1 MSILLQVPP
10 RSSSR
15 SLSLPFARAMV
26 AALVA
31 ICFLAPASFA
41 QGSEAVASPLTTK
54 RLGRLLAMYVGPTDQ
69 ESVAIDRLHE
79 AYLAKF
85 RAELDPEISA
95 LTKSFAMGMPSQAEF
110 EKFLRDLS
118 RLQNKIG
125 EADNAFLDSAAQLVE
140 EERRAGMQRVREAR
154 ERQRNLSGIARMGP
168 TMFGGGMAFVDFAD
182 VLSRN
187 EYMREVPDAAREQ
200 FDALLRSQ
208 EQRILAQSRLYN
220 AEVLRALKLVYEVSA
235 EAQAAAAAAQ
245 GGDAAAQAELT
256 RRMVERMREIGAEP
270 NRIVGTTVDA
280 NRQAV
285 RQFASVLSESAYHK
299 LRADVARRSMGS
311 LVMLSVGGFEEAQS
325 VNPAAIISRL
335 RRDAEIGADARALL
349 EPIEVS
355 WRRDRADLT
364 ERIADLSRE
373 IDLAAFMTGGANAN
387 GAPNEAIAEI
397 QRVVIERAD
406 AAQRAYAAIAAAIG
420 PDKAADFLETDKRM
434 KPDAAGGFEE
444 VAVLVPHQVEAVIPE
459 PETWYETPGVVGV
472 ASVNV
477 APKAWTARE
486 LARLFQPLGMPEASF
501 AVLEGVVDGWRA
513 REWDAK
519 VVPLGTALSDATA
532 QLYSNAVNGA
542 DGAKE
547 VDQAALARIDGL
559 RRQLVDAVFAAD
571 LALVTELQAVLGLG
585 ADSAEV
591 LCLRLE
597 RAPFAASSPAYSPE
611 GTRRIASPAAI
622 LERADVSPEMA
633 RAFFEKSRDAWK
645 AFADDLPAKARAG
658 LERAERQQVAMRS
671 AQENSDWQPFQALVA
686 ANDALAREYFRAY
699 DALCDEA
706 AAKADDQRTASGPIK
721 RARLAL
727 AWPEVYASADSAIF
741 QLNSALAIDGLAD
754 DQRARLESVLAEYE
768 AVYDSISEKIATD
781 GGAFDNADPEAWRAM
796 QERVEAKQRLRF
808 QRDEH
813 TEKARAEARRI
824 LGDELAS
831 RVRGLVRDENAPP
844 RATAAH
850 GFDPFM
856 PEDD

>member
-1 MSILLQVPP
+1 M
-10 RSSSR
+10 
-15 SLSLPFARAMV
+15 
-26 AALVA
+26 
-31 ICFLAPASFA
+31 
-41 QGSEAVASPLTTK
+41 
-54 RLGRLLAMYVGPTDQ
+54 
-69 ESVAIDRLHE
+69 ESV
-79 AYLAKF
+79 
-85 RAELDPEISA
+85 
-95 LTKSFAMGMPSQAEF
+95 
-110 EKFLRDLS
+110 
-118 RLQNKIG
+118 
-125 EADNAFLDSAAQLVE
+125 
-140 EERRAGMQRVREAR
+140 RRGAT
-154 ERQRNLSGIARMGP
+154 P
-168 TMFGGGMAFVDFAD
+168 
-182 VLSRN
+182 
-187 EYMREVPDAAREQ
+187 
-200 FDALLRSQ
+200 
-208 EQRILAQSRLYN
+208 
-220 AEVLRALKLVYEVSA
+220 
-235 EAQAAAAAAQ
+235 AAAAAQ

-256 RRMVERMREIGAEP
+256 RRVVERMREIGAEP

-299 LRADVARRSMGS
+299 LRADVARRSTGS

-622 LERADVSPEMA
+622 LERA
-633 RAFFEKSRDAWK
+633 
-645 AFADDLPAKARAG
+645 
-658 LERAERQQVAMRS
+658 ERQQVAMRS
-671 AQENSDWQPFQALVA
+671 AQENADWQPFQALVA
-686 ANDALAREYFRAY
+686 ANDAFARDYFRAY

-706 AAKADDQRTASGPIK
+706 AAKADDQRAASGPIR

-741 QLNSALAIDGLAD
+741 QLNSALAIAGLGE